1 MNSAASTIYLKKNW
15 MQGLHY
21 GKRLIYYRP
30 IFWLTK
36 WLWFY
41 NKNRNRNSSMFIPS
55 VQIVWWQGFTSIY
68 EVRFFL
74 YHHLLMSD
82 IHKRIR
88 FVKPM
93 VHWYQW
99 CDWYQ
104 QKMMSFQWFCWW
116 ICISL
121 KGLRLFSHV
130 TWLGTG
136 QFQWSIS
143 TNGSIGT
150 NRKWC
155 HSNGSVGE

>member
-1 MNSAASTIYLKKNW
+1 

-21 GKRLIYYRP
+21 GKGLIYYRP
-30 IFWLTK
+30 IFRLTK
-36 WLWFY
+36 RLWFY

-55 VQIVWWQGFTSIY
+55 VQIIWWQGFASIY

-74 YHHLLMSD
+74 YNHLHMSD
-82 IHKRIR
+82 IHKWIR

-93 VHWYQW
+93 VHWCQW
-99 CDWYQ
+99 YDWYQ
-104 QKMMSFQWFCWW
+104 QKTMSFQWFCWW

-121 KGLRLFSHV
+121 RRLRLFSHV